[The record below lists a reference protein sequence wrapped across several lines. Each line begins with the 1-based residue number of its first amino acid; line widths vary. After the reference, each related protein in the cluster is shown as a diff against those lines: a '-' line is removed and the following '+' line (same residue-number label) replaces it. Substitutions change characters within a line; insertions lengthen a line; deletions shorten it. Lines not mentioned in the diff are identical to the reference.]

1 MSTRSNIAMVLKD
14 GKSAKMVYC
23 HSDGYPSWN
32 GKILL
37 ENYDTDEKV
46 AELIKGGNMS
56 SLGPVLGE
64 KHDFDNRPEGVTTYY
79 KRDRNESDQE
89 PQRVKL
95 KPGVGW
101 ESILEQEYL
110 YLWDGFKWQYS
121 DHGAPMKRLTSAVCK
136 KD

>member
-32 GKILL
+32 GRILL
-37 ENYDTDEKV
+37 ENYNTDEKV
-46 AELIKGGNMS
+46 QELIKGGNIS
-56 SLGPVLGE
+56 SLGEVIGT

-79 KRDRNESDQE
+79 KRDRGESDQE
-89 PQRVKL
+89 SQRVRL
-95 KPGVGW
+95 DPNIGW

-110 YLWDGFKWQYS
+110 YLWKDGAWHMS
-121 DHGAPMKRLTSAVCK
+121 DHGAKLVKLTPKLCK
-136 KD
+136 E